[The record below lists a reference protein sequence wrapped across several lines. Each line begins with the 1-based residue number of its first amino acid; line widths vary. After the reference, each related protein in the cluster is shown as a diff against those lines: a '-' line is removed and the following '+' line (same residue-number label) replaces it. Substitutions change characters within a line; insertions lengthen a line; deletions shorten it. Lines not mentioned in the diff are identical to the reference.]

1 MPVKVLRHFLYLDVE
16 LVGAFLEQ
24 LEGGKVRVT
33 ETTKESGKY
42 VQGGLNIALM
52 QLGGGG
58 TGTTSYKE
66 TKTVYYDLY
75 NRLEN
80 ALRNTKKLVDLSTPL
95 KKLNEVRENQS
106 FLLHGKLT
114 FSPVWSSWK
123 STGYVLSKI
132 NEWLA
137 QLQASEQEQ
146 LPMSQDQGLIDATRS
161 LIMPNNRPVIFIAPP
176 QITQVLPTLP
186 DEPPEQLRTMIKP
199 EQVNISLD
207 VPDKKLR
214 LVGSGFLEN
223 FAKERITELSNGTKE
238 LHAHMMG
245 LTTEL
250 SARSIHFTPI
260 AIFLVI

>member
-58 TGTTSYKE
+58 TGTTSHKE

-75 NRLEN
+75 NRLEDT
-80 ALRNTKKLVDLSTPL
+80 LRNTKRLVDLSTSL
-95 KKLNEVRENQS
+95 KKLNEVKENQF

-146 LPMSQDQGLIDATRS
+146 LPMSQDQGLVDATRS
-161 LIMPNNRPVIFIAPP
+161 LITPNNRPVIFIAPP
-176 QITQVLPTLP
+176 QRTQVLPTLP

-207 VPDKKLR
+207 VTDKKLR

-250 SARSIHFTPI
+250 SAGSIHFTPI

>member
-1 MPVKVLRHFLYLDVE
+1 MVKKLLRHFLYLDVE

-33 ETTKESGKY
+33 ETTKETEKS

-52 QLGGGG
+52 QLGGGA
-58 TGTTSYKE
+58 TGSTSHKE

-75 NRLEN
+75 NRLED
-80 ALRNTKKLVDLSTPL
+80 ALRNTKKLFDMATPL
-95 KKLNEVRENQS
+95 TKKNEIKENQF
-106 FLLHGKLT
+106 FLLNGVLALN
-114 FSPVWSSWK
+114 PIWLNWK

-146 LPMSQDQGLIDATRS
+146 QPVSPDQGLIDATRS
-161 LIMPNNRPVIFIAPP
+161 LIMPNNRPVIFITPP
-176 QITQVLPTLP
+176 QRTQILPTLP
-186 DEPPEQLRTMIKP
+186 DDPPEQLRTIVKP
-199 EQVNISLD
+199 EEINISMD
-207 VPDKKLR
+207 IPGSKLK
-214 LVGSGFLEN
+214 LIGSGFLEN
-223 FAKERITELSNGTKE
+223 FAKERISELSNGAKE
-238 LHAHMMG
+238 IRAHVMG

-250 SARSIHFTPI
+250 SAKSIHFTPI